1 MSGKKFSRSN
11 FVISLRYFFKRK
23 FVSIFRLYFIDKL
36 FYIVRLMTMLF
47 CIFRHAICKKSSKR
61 GIYIKHFK
69 NIPMADMEL
78 VLVSKVLKFI
88 D

>member
-1 MSGKKFSRSN
+1 
-11 FVISLRYFFKRK
+11 
-23 FVSIFRLYFIDKL
+23 
-36 FYIVRLMTMLF
+36 MTMLF